1 MYVDIRLADIQAE
14 YKREQLAKSYRR
26 ANRKALQEKTD
37 ETLDGSPSWLTQWAR
52 LSLLNR

>member
-26 ANRKALQEKTD
+26 ANRKALEEKTD
-37 ETLDGSPSWLTQWAR
+37 ATLNGSPSWLTLWAR